1 MPRRRA
7 SGVLALF
14 EDPDATLAAARAV
27 RDAGYRKWDVHSPFP
42 IHGMDEA
49 MGLSRSPVPWITFGA
64 AAVGCAL
71 ALFILFGT
79 MVYSWPANYGGKPH
93 AAWPSFIPITFEMTV
108 LIAGVSTAIGALWLG
123 GVFQRAFATVL
134 RGAPAV
140 LDPDL
145 SSHRFGIFIEAGDPK
160 FDETATLKQL
170 RELGACAVRAVAA
183 EGETDGAAA
192 VDEEEEA

>member
-7 SGVLALF
+7 SGVLGLF
-14 EDPDATLAAARAV
+14 EDPDATLTAARAV
-27 RDAGYRKWDVHSPFP
+27 RDAGYRRWDVHSPFP

-64 AAVGCAL
+64 GVVGCGL

-108 LIAGVSTAIGALWLG
+108 LIAGVCTALGSLWLG
-123 GVFQRAFATVL
+123 GVLQRAYATVL
-134 RGAPAV
+134 RGEAPV
-140 LDPDL
+140 LDLDL
-145 SSHRFGIFIEAGDPK
+145 TSHRFGIFIEADDPK
-160 FDETATLKQL
+160 FDEAATLQQL
-170 RELGACAVRAVAA
+170 RELGACEVRALGVDD
-183 EGETDGAAA
+183 EKDGAVE